1 MEEEPRI
8 LVVEDNPMD
17 VLMIRRALK
26 NGGFAKDPIVVD
38 DGVPALAFL
47 KRDSPYENEQKP
59 DLIIMDLNLKLVD
72 GPEVLSYIRQS
83 KALQDLLVIVLSSSP
98 EDTMRSKAATA
109 DCYISK
115 PTDVHS
121 FLNLGNKIRSFY
133 ACLLYTSPSPRD

>member
-1 MEEEPRI
+1 MGEQMQKEPRI

-17 VLMIRRALK
+17 VLMIKRALK
-26 NGGFAKDPIVVD
+26 NGGFANEPIVLD

-47 KRDSPYENEQKP
+47 QRHSPYEKEPKP
-59 DLIIMDLNLKLVD
+59 DLIIMDLNLKLID

-83 KALQDLLVIVLSSSP
+83 NALKDLLVIVLSSWP
-98 EDTMRSKAATA
+98 EEAMRAKAGTA

-121 FLNLGNKIRSFY
+121 FLNLGNKIKSFY
-133 ACLLYTSPSPRD
+133 AGQGGAPG